1 MSFLNVSPHGGNRN
15 IRGRNVK
22 ADETVPR
29 NQQKLPLSPRRGQ
42 FNANPSPTSS
52 PIAGTKQNFS
62 MHSSKRTSAVST
74 HYFSSPERQ
83 RGDSN
88 NSDEPPTSSTRSRN
102 HVDRNDPQGRFVR
115 GDRSN
120 ENAESPVL
128 GSRSSGI
135 RSRSPVMKTESP
147 AMRSNS
153 PSMRSSSP
161 VTRIRSQDTRT
172 KRPVNMRT
180 KSPVMRSMSPVDRNV
195 ECSRSYTRSDV
206 YEKDYTRQHPE
217 SPPKNGPIEKKA
229 RIQKAPLEHAPLKQA
244 PVPKKK
250 SPFALLSDDIC
261 RFQKMVRELE
271 GHLESSGMSPAAQW
285 KCRILITSNDDLARK
300 IDGGLSDFQLS
311 IGQMEDRKSAG
322 RARAHGAY
330 MKLMRDFRR
339 AYTGHENLS
348 GKYQQ
353 RQIQEIRK
361 LETKWRPEEREDNM
375 NQPNS
380 KDLKVMRAR
389 EAELREINKKMQ
401 TVMTIYKE
409 LGQIVGD
416 QTEGVNKVE
425 SKINDSKQK
434 AQDGASI
441 FESANLG
448 FMENWKKYLEFD
460 EEPLTTG
467 VERQPTFH
475 WTMPLE
481 TFHDDMKSVQNDIF
495 SLGNDLVGQGVKKA
509 KDIFQC
515 NGLQCNE
522 TGVHVRE
529 IFQCNELQ
537 CNENGGHVR
546 DMLQCNENDVHVR
559 SYEEAYGSFED
570 IRSFDITAAETE
582 TFEEEKSEYG
592 FY

>member
-1 MSFLNVSPHGGNRN
+1 M
-15 IRGRNVK
+15 
-22 ADETVPR
+22 
-29 NQQKLPLSPRRGQ
+29 
-42 FNANPSPTSS
+42 
-52 PIAGTKQNFS
+52 
-62 MHSSKRTSAVST
+62 
-74 HYFSSPERQ
+74 
-83 RGDSN
+83 
-88 NSDEPPTSSTRSRN
+88 
-102 HVDRNDPQGRFVR
+102 
-115 GDRSN
+115 
-120 ENAESPVL
+120 
-128 GSRSSGI
+128 
-135 RSRSPVMKTESP
+135 
-147 AMRSNS
+147 
-153 PSMRSSSP
+153 
-161 VTRIRSQDTRT
+161 
-172 KRPVNMRT
+172 PVNMRT
-180 KSPVMRSMSPVDRNV
+180 KSPVMRSMSPVDRDV

-217 SPPKNGPIEKKA
+217 SPPKKVPIQNTKA
-229 RIQKAPLEHAPLKQA
+229 HIQKAPLKQA
-244 PVPKKK
+244 PLKRTPVSKKK

-261 RFQKMVRELE
+261 RFQQMVRELE

-311 IGQMEDRKSAG
+311 IGQMEDRNSTG
-322 RARAHGAY
+322 RAHAAY

-339 AYTGHENLS
+339 AYAGHESLS

-375 NQPNS
+375 NQQTSS

-389 EAELREINKKMQ
+389 EAELREINKKMH

-416 QTEGVNKVE
+416 QTEDVNKAE

-434 AQDGASI
+434 AQEGASI

-448 FMENWKKYLEFD
+448 LIENWKKYLEFD

-495 SLGNDLVGQGVKKA
+495 SLGNDLVGKGIKTA
-509 KDIFQC
+509 TYMFQC
-515 NGLQCNE
+515 KELQCNE
-522 TGVHVRE
+522 NGGHIRDMFQCNE
-529 IFQCNELQ
+529 NGRHIRDMLQCNELQ

-546 DMLQCNENDVHVR
+546 DLLQCDDNDVHIR
-559 SYEEAYGSFED
+559 SYETTSFDD

-582 TFEEEKSEYG
+582 TFEEEKSDYG